1 MNLDRRLVRSAR
13 GARAGLATTVGLG
26 WLAGVV
32 LVFQAWYLARVISD
46 VFLMGSTLPQVRPL
60 LLVLLVLSLA
70 RAGLSWG
77 SEVTANRVAGRVK
90 TDLRER
96 LSAHLLALGPAYTR
110 GERSGELTNTVV
122 EGVEALDAYFSQ
134 YLPQL
139 ALAALLPLTILL
151 FVFPRDLL
159 TGLVLLLTAP
169 LIPIFMILIGNVA
182 ETLTRRQW
190 TSLSRM
196 SAHFLDVLQGLTTL
210 KLLGR
215 GRDQIQTIAQISDQF
230 RQTTLGVLRVAF
242 LSALVMEMVAAIS
255 TAVVAVEVGLRVLYG
270 RMVFEE
276 AFFILLLAPEFYL
289 PLRTLSTR
297 FHASMAGVAAAQ
309 RIYEVLGVKPQAN
322 TEVGKP
328 QANTEVG
335 KPQAGAEVRFEFEDD
350 LEPGLSPYLK
360 LNFDLSLKSIHY
372 AYDDGER
379 PALKGLSL
387 QIAPGQKVAL
397 VGPSGAGKS
406 TVAHLL
412 LRFIEPDQG
421 TITVDGA
428 PLQHVP
434 IRTWRAQVAWVP
446 QNHYLFH
453 ASVAENVRLARPDAG
468 LDEVIWAAEQ
478 AHAHDFIRALP
489 QGYDTL
495 VGERGARLSGGQAQR
510 IALARA
516 FLKDAP
522 LLVMDEATANLDP
535 EDQARIQDSMEHLMG
550 GRTALIIAHRL
561 PTVYRADQIV
571 VMADGRAVESGTHE
585 TLLEKG
591 VLYRRLVQAYGVA

>member
-32 LVFQAWYLARVISD
+32 LVLQAWYLSRVVND
-46 VFLMGSTLPQVRPL
+46 VFLGGSTLEQVRPL
-60 LLVLLVLSLA
+60 FLILLFLSLA

-77 SEVTANRVAGRVK
+77 SGVAASRVASEVK
-90 TDLRER
+90 TDLRQR
-96 LSAHLLALGPAYTR
+96 LSAHLLTLGPAYAH

-139 ALAALLPLTILL
+139 ALAALVPLTILF
-151 FVFPRDLL
+151 FVLPRDPLS
-159 TGLVLLLTAP
+159 GLILLLTAP
-169 LIPIFMILIGNVA
+169 LIPLFMFLIGNVA
-182 ETLTRRQW
+182 EAKTRRQW
-190 TSLSRM
+190 KSLSRM
-196 SAHFLDVLQGLTTL
+196 SAHFLDILQGLTTL
-210 KLLGR
+210 KLLSR

-230 RQTTLGVLRVAF
+230 GRATLGVLRVAF
-242 LSALVMEMVAAIS
+242 LSALVMEMVTTLSI
-255 TAVVAVEVGLRVLYG
+255 AVVAVAIGVRLLYG
-270 RMVFEE
+270 RLDFEA
-276 AFFILLLAPEFYL
+276 AFFILLLAPEFYM
-289 PLRTLSTR
+289 PLRQLGAR

-309 RIYEVLGVKPQAN
+309 RIFEVLGAEAKVKVEAKAKAKVK
-322 TEVGKP
+322 TEG
-328 QANTEVG
+328 EG
-335 KPQAGAEVRFEFEDD
+335 EDA
-350 LEPGLSPYLK
+350 
-360 LNFDLSLKSIHY
+360 LNLNLNLSLSLDGIHY

-379 PALKGLSL
+379 PALRGLSF

-421 TITVDGA
+421 LITVGDV
-428 PLQHVP
+428 PLQHIP
-434 IRTWRAQVAWVP
+434 ARTWRAQVTWVP
-446 QNHYLFH
+446 QSLYLFH
-453 ASVAENVRLARPDAG
+453 ASVAENIRLARPDAS
-468 LDEVIWAAEQ
+468 LDEVVRAAKQ
-478 AHAHDFIRALP
+478 AHADDFIQALP
-489 QGYDTL
+489 QGYDTP

-522 LLVMDEATANLDP
+522 FLILDEATANLDP
-535 EDQARIQDSMEHLMG
+535 EEQARIQDSIERLLQ

-561 PTVYRADQIV
+561 PTVYRADRIL
-571 VMADGRAVESGTHE
+571 VMSDGRVLESGTHA
-585 TLLEKG
+585 TLLEQDG
-591 VLYRRLVQAYGVA
+591 LYRRLVRVYGGW